1 MINLLADNSKK
12 YGIPDIVEGLFP
24 NLPILI
30 AHILST
36 IIIVLLLS
44 KLVYKPFRQTIKD
57 RRKKINALLDEAS
70 SKQTIANKN
79 NADAA
84 RYLTAAKDEAKSIV
98 DSARGQADSIKFEI
112 INNAKK
118 EAQNIQEH
126 ANKIL
131 EYEKDEARESIRKEI
146 IDIAFDVAEKVVAKS
161 ISKSDNDK
169 LINDFLN
176 SIDGK

>member
-1 MINLLADNSKK
+1 MINFLEKPG
-12 YGIPDIVEGLFP
+12 YGLPDIIEGLFP

-36 IIIVLLLS
+36 IIILLLLF
-44 KLVYKPFRQTIKD
+44 KLVYKPFRQTIRD

-79 NADAA
+79 NADAT
-84 RYLTAAKDEAKSIV
+84 RFLESAKTEAKTIV
-98 DSARGQADSIKFEI
+98 DSARGQADSIKLEI

-118 EAQNIQEH
+118 EAQNIQDH

-131 EYEKDEARESIRKEI
+131 DFEKNEAKENIRKEI
-146 IDIAFDVAEKVVAKS
+146 IDIAFDVAEKVVEKS

-169 LINDFLN
+169 FINDFLN